1 MNVEKGQSPDG
12 SSFVKIEIGSL
23 PEGGDDEAAVPWSND
38 SAEDE
43 EDEDIRT
50 IDDLAASVG
59 MGGEVDETAMGAA
72 SNEAAAALESSSSST
87 SSSNSSSADEQAAG
101 KQAGEEEDDD
111 EADQL
116 QRWQQQAAAAEAEA
130 EVRESGPA
138 NNNSGFLS
146 RSLRDEVASMTEA
159 LLQSGNGGGFTDA
172 DGGCWAVCVQL
183 ACGLCFLLLPVGAA
197 VRGQEAQISPLSCIC
212 LLLLPCD

>member
-1 MNVEKGQSPDG
+1 VNVEKGQSADG

-59 MGGEVDETAMGAA
+59 VDGEVDETAMGAA
-72 SNEAAAALESSSSST
+72 SNEAAAALESSSSS
-87 SSSNSSSADEQAAG
+87 SSSSADEQAAG
-101 KQAGEEEDDD
+101 KQAGEDKEDD

-138 NNNSGFLS
+138 NSNSGFLS

-159 LLQSGNGGGFTDA
+159 LLQSGNGSGFTDA
-172 DGGCWAVCVQL
+172 DGGCCVR
-183 ACGLCFLLLPVGAA
+183 AARVWSVLPAASCEGRCEGAGSA
-197 VRGQEAQISPLSCIC
+197 G
-212 LLLLPCD
+212 